1 MTDSKKI
8 AMIGSIIG
16 VNIVGVGVKSLDGI
30 MNGTIDSIHIVIK
43 AEGSIKT
50 VDDLKGEYILDTTG
64 TINVN
69 SYSFALNTEQIEKLK
84 KLLTGKKFKLDIKNI
99 RFTYKNTEVAVT
111 SDSSAELKE
120 ALEELSELISKR

>member
-1 MTDSKKI
+1 
-8 AMIGSIIG
+8 MIGSIIG

-30 MNGTIDSIHIVIK
+30 MNGTIDSIRIVVK
-43 AEGSIKT
+43 SEGSNTT
-50 VDDLKGEYILDTTG
+50 VDDLKGEHILDTTG

-120 ALEELSELISKR
+120 ALEELSKLISKS

>member
-1 MTDSKKI
+1 MTDSRKI
-8 AMIGSIIG
+8 SMIGSIIG

-30 MNGTIDSIHIVIK
+30 MNGTIDSIRIVVK
-43 AEGSIKT
+43 SEGSNTT
-50 VDDLKGEYILDTTG
+50 VDDLKGEHILDTTG

-120 ALEELSELISKR
+120 ALEELSKLISKS